1 MQNNKIFYIL
11 GGAIAILLGVAISL
25 LFLYNKEK
33 NNYKEQVNL
42 YNAIT
47 DNLKTWKDKDSLNL
61 AKIQVMQTDKASDF
75 LKIKNLEG
83 TNLELQNLIKSQGK
97 KIKDLNTALIVKS
110 ETIIR
115 DTTRIYYPIEGDTI
129 IFSQSVLLD
138 SIKNEW
144 ITALYGFNKGRS
156 VLDFTLVNDYH
167 ITIGYE
173 GGNVFKQG
181 TPFAIIKNLNP
192 YTITNDLRVYQT
204 SMKKQKRIGISLQ
217 TGFGGLYDIKT
228 KTLGYGPYVGLGVN
242 YNILLW

>member
-1 MQNNKIFYIL
+1 MNNKINIIL
-11 GGAIAILLGVAISL
+11 LGIIAILLGVAI
-25 LFLYNKEK
+25 FLGVTANENK
-33 NNYKEQVNL
+33 NNYRDQVNL

-47 DNLKTWKDKDSLNL
+47 DTLQTWKDKDSLNN
-61 AKIQVMQTDKASDF
+61 AKIQVMQTEKASDF
-75 LKIKNLEG
+75 LKIQNLTG

-97 KIKDLNTALIVKS
+97 RIKDLNTALIVKS

-138 SIKNEW
+138 SIENEW

-156 VLDFTLVNDYH
+156 ILDFTLINDYQ

-173 GGNVFKQG
+173 GGNVFRQG
-181 TPFAIIKNLNP
+181 IPFATIKNLNP

-217 TGFGGLYDIKT
+217 TGFGGLYNINT
-228 KTLGYGPYVGLGVN
+228 KTLGYGPYIGLGIN

>member
-1 MQNNKIFYIL
+1 MNNKLNIVLL
-11 GGAIAILLGVAISL
+11 GIIAILLGVAI
-25 LFLYNKEK
+25 FLGVIANKNK
-33 NNYKEQVNL
+33 DSYREQVSL

-47 DNLKTWKDKDSLNL
+47 DTLKTWKDKDSLNN
-61 AKIQVMQTDKASDF
+61 AKIQVMQTEKTADF
-75 LKIKNLEG
+75 LKIQNLTG

-97 KIKDLNTALIVKS
+97 RIKDLNTALIVKS

-138 SIKNEW
+138 SIENEW

-204 SMKKQKRIGISLQ
+204 SMKKQKRIGVSLQ
-217 TGFGGLYDIKT
+217 AGFGGLYDIKI
-228 KTLGYGPYVGLGVN
+228 KTLGYGPYIGLGIN